1 MRIFVPAVILTGVAM
16 AVYLAVPATP
26 PKQVETNG
34 DRWKRICAVEASN
47 TKRDQDDC
55 VFKYAV
61 GAAFEKSNAD
71 HKARL
76 HDASR

>member
-1 MRIFVPAVILTGVAM
+1 MRIFVATLIVTVVAF
-16 AVYLAVPATP
+16 AVYMAIPAAP
-26 PKQVETNG
+26 PKKAETNG

-76 HDASR
+76 RDASR